1 MDVVLLEDGHVLHA
15 LDDDVAGGAE
25 PDRVDLGRGVA
36 EDERV
41 LQLVQPEA
49 EVLAD
54 EVVHLQNKPIIIS
67 QDCWAWGSNLGL
79 KVRKMEGTRW
89 GK

>member
-25 PDRVDLGRGVA
+25 PDRVDLGLGVA

-67 QDCWAWGSNLGL
+67 QDFRAATLVW
-79 KVRKMEGTRW
+79 K
-89 GK
+89 